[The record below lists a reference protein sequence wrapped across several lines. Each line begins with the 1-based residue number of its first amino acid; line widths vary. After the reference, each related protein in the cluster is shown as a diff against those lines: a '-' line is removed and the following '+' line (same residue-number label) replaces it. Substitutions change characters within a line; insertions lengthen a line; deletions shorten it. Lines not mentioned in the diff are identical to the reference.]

1 MEKNNEDFTRADE
14 KLTTKTARSLIQKLR
29 HLGNTPAPNSILPE
43 VQSRIKR
50 EQEDM
55 LVSASMT
62 TLREHVQAVGRNSR
76 TALAYPL
83 PEVVERIQP
92 ESVTEPEQIGNREH
106 LAPLQQLS
114 EVERVAMAQHGNQA
128 AFESLYEQY
137 YRPLAI
143 YTASMVGNDSIVVD
157 LVQEAFLQA
166 WRTLPRLREPSHF
179 KSWLYRIATS
189 VASAYQKRSDHQN
202 PTNLAEQAS
211 EAELLQAALAAVSPT
226 YRACLILYVIEELP
240 ANQIADILHIKE
252 ASVRTYVSRGKEELR
267 QIYHRLL
274 MERDNKDIPGNK

>member
-55 LVSASMT
+55 LVSASLSV
-62 TLREHVQAVGRNSR
+62 LREHAQAVGRNSR
-76 TALAYPL
+76 IALAYPL
-83 PEVVERIQP
+83 SAVIEQTPL
-92 ESVTEPEQIGNREH
+92 ESVSSATESEQIGNREH
-106 LAPLQQLS
+106 HPQMKQLS
-114 EVERVAMAQHGNQA
+114 DVERVIMAQQGNEA

-137 YRPLAI
+137 SRPLLSYI
-143 YTASMVGNDSIVVD
+143 ASMVGNDAIGVE
-157 LVQEAFLQA
+157 LVQDVFLRA
-166 WRTLPRLREPSHF
+166 WRTLPQLREPSHF
-179 KSWLYRIATS
+179 QSWLYRIA
-189 VASAYQKRSDHQN
+189 ASLVSTYQKRFGHR
-202 PTNLAEQAS
+202 NLTKLAQQDS
-211 EAELLQAALAAVSPT
+211 EAELLRVALAEVSAT

-240 ANQIADILHIKE
+240 VNQVADILHLKE
-252 ASVRTYVSRGKEELR
+252 ASVSKYVSRGKEELR

-274 MERDNKDIPGNK
+274 SERDNKG